1 MKIIHHIYCSDWGT
15 LMSYTDYYREKKE
28 MGHRIHTLGFAS
40 ATELNHAEV
49 VHLRRTQK
57 SAKFETYHLD
67 LTICMVGWVKKP
79 KRMESN
85 RTNRTKTD
93 SNHLVKDFFQT
104 ESKTNVFL

>member
-1 MKIIHHIYCSDWGT
+1 
-15 LMSYTDYYREKKE
+15 MSYTNYYREKKE